1 MAPICIVCAAEK
13 PNYKCPKCLQRYCSL
28 ECCKTHKEECILS
41 HTTLSSSSA
50 AISTTDIPAVESGAE
65 AETGATNTVPTV
77 KELIGVELLSEQEKD
92 RLKMS
97 LWLQDILKSNRLR
110 SQITE
115 IDKSPEPLM
124 ALRELRKNSEF
135 NEFVHMMLEV
145 LECDVINDKNNR
157 TIIENTKKRK
167 TVELSR

>member
-1 MAPICIVCAAEK
+1 
-13 PNYKCPKCLQRYCSL
+13 
-28 ECCKTHKEECILS
+28 
-41 HTTLSSSSA
+41 
-50 AISTTDIPAVESGAE
+50 
-65 AETGATNTVPTV
+65 
-77 KELIGVELLSEQEKD
+77 
-92 RLKMS
+92 
-97 LWLQDILKSNRLR
+97 
-110 SQITE
+110 
-115 IDKSPEPLM
+115 M